1 MRQKCKFKN
10 NASLLETLLLFAAA
24 TVCSMQM
31 PVSVQAKSIS
41 ECSEV
46 LSKRGFQVI
55 QKDFVEDK
63 LFEDVYGFA
72 ATQNN
77 EKWRFKMDQ
86 SCKILYEHRDDW
98 LTVSSSEA
106 KAPLKRAG
114 LCVVRSQAIN
124 GNHSR
129 DHRRMVHSRRLCRR
143 ASRLLQA
150 RPCTG
155 SLCCIG
161 T

>member
-1 MRQKCKFKN
+1 MRRKRKFKN

-24 TVCSMQM
+24 TVCSMQL

-55 QKDFVEDK
+55 QQDFVEDK

-77 EKWRFKMDQ
+77 EKWRFKTEQ
-86 SCKILYEHRDDW
+86 SRTILYEHRDD
-98 LTVSSSEA
+98 
-106 KAPLKRAG
+106 
-114 LCVVRSQAIN
+114 
-124 GNHSR
+124 
-129 DHRRMVHSRRLCRR
+129 
-143 ASRLLQA
+143 
-150 RPCTG
+150 
-155 SLCCIG
+155 
-161 T
+161 